1 LEHSWREILHAHQKE
16 PRIWGDE
23 IFSVEYLVLG
33 KKVGEHIAQYRFKIP
48 FTWNQIF
55 AGVAPTMIN
64 WVSTEDLKI
73 TFMSFL
79 QNRTE
84 KELRNAGTFES
95 MGRFKFSDE
104 DIDTAIV
111 QFRALGLIEENQR
124 QWKLTNT
131 VTTS

>member
-1 LEHSWREILHAHQKE
+1 
-16 PRIWGDE
+16 
-23 IFSVEYLVLG
+23 
-33 KKVGEHIAQYRFKIP
+33 
-48 FTWNQIF
+48 
-55 AGVAPTMIN
+55 MIN

-124 QWKLTNT
+124 QWKLTKYGDYLMTQLRALHRSSSKGAESKNEKLEEDI
-131 VTTS
+131 